1 MNAIVRPAT
10 LADLSVLT
18 DLYHQLH
25 PDEPPWPSEAAAS
38 EALSK
43 VLTQP
48 GTTIYVG
55 EVDGRAI
62 ATCTLI
68 VTQNFSRCGRPFAMI
83 ENVVTDRDHRKRGF
97 GRQLV
102 QHAMA
107 IAREQDC
114 YRVTLMTGSKR
125 EETLRFYEATGLRR
139 NTKTAFELRL
149 I

>member
-1 MNAIVRPAT
+1 MNATIRPAALT
-10 LADLSVLT
+10 DLSVLT

-25 PDEPPWPSEAAAS
+25 PDEPPWPSEAAAG

-43 VLTQP
+43 VLGQP
-48 GTTIYVG
+48 GTTVYLG
-55 EVDGRAI
+55 EIEGRAV
-62 ATCTLI
+62 ATCMLI

-102 QHAMA
+102 QHA
-107 IAREQDC
+107 ITVAREQGC
-114 YRVTLMTGSKR
+114 YRVTLMTGSRR

-139 NTKTAFELRL
+139 NTKTAFELRMV
-149 I
+149 

>member
-25 PDEPPWPSEAAAS
+25 PDEPPWPSEAAAA

-48 GTTIYVG
+48 GTTVYVV
-55 EVDGRAI
+55 EVGGRVV

-107 IAREQDC
+107 IARELDC
-114 YRVTLMTGSKR
+114 YRVTLMTSSKR